1 MVADQHDSVGAWA
14 KKYHLTSRALIES
27 TLREHDL
34 GPTQWY
40 VLHQLVHAGPT
51 LQRDLGQLLQ
61 IERATLSG
69 IVATLVRKDLVTQ
82 TPDAVDQRQRLLSIT
97 EAGQN
102 LWTGLPDPVALALAV
117 SFDSA
122 DENDLAVTRRVLQ
135 NAVRRLEDHLAAQ
148 DAAGRGRQ
156 LATPRAQ
163 AGPRQRRARARKA
176 HPSPQ

>member
-1 MVADQHDSVGAWA
+1 MADEADQHDSVGAWA

-69 IVATLVRKDLVTQ
+69 IIATLVRKGLVTQ
-82 TPDAVDQRQRLLSIT
+82 TPDAVDQRQQGRAVGDQDEGASVQFITQTLDQRLLALRVHRGGRFVHHHHWGT
-97 EAGQN
+97 AGH
-102 LWTGLPDPVALALAV
+102 
-117 SFDSA
+117 
-122 DENDLAVTRRVLQ
+122 R
-135 NAVRRLEDHLAAQ
+135 
-148 DAAGRGRQ
+148 AGD
-156 LATPRAQ
+156 
-163 AGPRQRRARARKA
+163 
-176 HPSPQ
+176 